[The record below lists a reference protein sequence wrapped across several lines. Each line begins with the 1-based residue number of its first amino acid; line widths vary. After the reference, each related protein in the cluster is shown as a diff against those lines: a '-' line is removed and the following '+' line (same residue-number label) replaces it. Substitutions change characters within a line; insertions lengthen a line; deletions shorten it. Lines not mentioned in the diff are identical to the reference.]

1 MRRSERKRKIP
12 AKVMDQM
19 LTNRE
24 PSTLTSVGEQVEVL
38 WTEKDLIGMNWEPG
52 WYRGDIQ
59 SYDEDSNTVNTWYYK
74 DEEVYGLDATGALE
88 DEIIGVAKTRVAG
101 RG

>member
-12 AKVMDQM
+12 AEVMDQM

-24 PSTLTSVGEQVEVL
+24 PSTLSSVGEQVEVL

-88 DEIIGVAKTRVAG
+88 DEIIRSVS
-101 RG
+101 